1 MHLAAGTH
9 TTARTKLTTPRLYA
23 RCPSYCNPL
32 NLSLLGTSPHCADCT
47 GAWLH
52 HWQNIK

>member
-32 NLSLLGTSPHCADCT
+32 NLSLLGTSQHCADCT